1 MFLWIASLASYSQS
15 PTRPVDPRWSLTVN
29 DSLVHGPYTDF
40 RLMAANRIVSDQM
53 RRQAVRVM
61 YGWMSLAD
69 NNRAEADKWKKSY
82 EAEHARGLSLGA
94 KTIEQQEAL
103 IACNAD
109 KSKLKAWATIG
120 RIGVISVGVGVGAVA
135 TVAIINA
142 TKQK

>member
-1 MFLWIASLASYSQS
+1 MRTALFMFLWIASLASYSQS

-69 NNRAEADKWKKSY
+69 NNRADA
-82 EAEHARGLSLGA
+82 A
-94 KTIEQQEAL
+94 
-103 IACNAD
+103 
-109 KSKLKAWATIG
+109 
-120 RIGVISVGVGVGAVA
+120 GVGREDDVVA
-135 TVAIINA
+135 REHGREFGEEVFLDLRVFDHGLDDPV
-142 TKQK
+142 